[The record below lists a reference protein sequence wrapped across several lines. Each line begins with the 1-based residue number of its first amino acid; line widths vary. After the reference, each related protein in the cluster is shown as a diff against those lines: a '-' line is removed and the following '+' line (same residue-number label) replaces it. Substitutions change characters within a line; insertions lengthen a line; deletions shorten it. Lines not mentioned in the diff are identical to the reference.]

1 MSGVASSSSVVSKK
15 KKSNSKKSSGSRPDI
30 GWEHGIDIDNN
41 AKRSQCKYCSKF
53 FSGGVYRLKNH
64 LAGTNEN
71 VIACLSVLDD
81 VKTRMIENLATLA
94 EIKEKKKRKLYD
106 TSGSMNEAHPGF
118 MDHASKGK
126 EKASSYQT
134 TMNQLLKKDL
144 RKSACKRIAK
154 WFYTSGIPFNTV
166 KNPEFE
172 RACEEIARHG
182 PGFKGPSYHEIRET
196 FLTEE
201 VKEIDNFLDVNKDEW
216 SKIGCTIM
224 SDAEKV
230 FEMLDKIVD
239 KVGEENVVQV
249 ITDNA
254 ASYKAAGSLL
264 MEKRK
269 NLFWTPC
276 AAHCIDLMLED
287 FEKKLQTHRVTIR
300 KGRKITTFIYNRPNL
315 ISSMKNYTKGRDL
328 IRPAVT
334 RFATAYLTLGCL
346 SEHKGSLI
354 TMFSSSSWKG
364 STHAR
369 SEKGK
374 KVQKI
379 VLDNKFWSNVVT
391 CLRAALPLIKVLRL
405 VDSDEQPA
413 MPFLYEEMD
422 CAKEKIQNNFNN
434 VKSREVKNGLFD
446 SIDKLV
452 KDRFERHTI
461 ITQLDAF
468 HHAQGMFSRED
479 ARALLGKN
487 IQLIGGILMEMM
499 FPNFKKVNSDDEWIT
514 ERGGGV
520 EDDVVEMD
528 GDVGGE
534 DDPHGFFDDGNPLDE
549 SDASEQD
556 VDEDEDEE
564 RERSMEMVEEDESDD
579 NESESDDG
587 LDPNVNLEDLS

>member
-41 AKRSQCKYCSKF
+41 AKRSQCKYCTKI

-71 VIACLSVLDD
+71 VIACLSVPDE

-106 TSGSMNEAHPGF
+106 TSGSVNETHPGF

-126 EKASSYQT
+126 DKASSYQT

-166 KNPEFE
+166 RNPEFE

-201 VKEIDNFLDVNKDEW
+201 VKEIDNFLDVNKEEW

-224 SDAEKV
+224 SDGWTDRKRRSICNFLVNSPKGTVFLESIDTSSFAKTAEKV

-264 MEKRK
+264 MEKMK

-434 VKSREVKNGLFD
+434 VKSR
-446 SIDKLV
+446 
-452 KDRFERHTI
+452 
-461 ITQLDAF
+461 
-468 HHAQGMFSRED
+468 
-479 ARALLGKN
+479 
-487 IQLIGGILMEMM
+487 
-499 FPNFKKVNSDDEWIT
+499 
-514 ERGGGV
+514 
-520 EDDVVEMD
+520 
-528 GDVGGE
+528 
-534 DDPHGFFDDGNPLDE
+534 
-549 SDASEQD
+549 
-556 VDEDEDEE
+556 
-564 RERSMEMVEEDESDD
+564 
-579 NESESDDG
+579 
-587 LDPNVNLEDLS
+587 